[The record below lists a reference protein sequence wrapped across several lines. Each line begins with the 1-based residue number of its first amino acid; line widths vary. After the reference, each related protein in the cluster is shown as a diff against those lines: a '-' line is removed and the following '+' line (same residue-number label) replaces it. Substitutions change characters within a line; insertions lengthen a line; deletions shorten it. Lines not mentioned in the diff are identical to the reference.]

1 MRKNLFL
8 ITLAAILS
16 SCGVYIMT
24 VEENLQ
30 LLNSDTL
37 KLTYYGE
44 TYEIPLKDKAPYY
57 TYEYNIPNIGA
68 DTLYSV
74 CRLVMPD
81 IFNSAESVIQMEDA
95 NLKTIVGKGM
105 QPQMYTVNQG
115 SIYSNSF
122 THNVYYTLRIQC
134 YNGKIKISVYN
145 FSSQVPYSFKYTS
158 GVSTNYITDAITKGV
173 DKNKE
178 ILDNG
183 YGALIFAIGDTGQ
196 GVINL
201 FVETAEKYLK
211 ENFNL

>member
-1 MRKNLFL
+1 MKKNLFF
-8 ITLAAILS
+8 IAFAAILS

-37 KLTYYGE
+37 RLTYYGE
-44 TYEIPLKDKAPYY
+44 NYEIPLKDKAPYY
-57 TYEYNIPNIGA
+57 TYEYNVPDIGA

-81 IFNSAESVIQMEDA
+81 IFNSAESVLQMEDA
-95 NLKTIVGKGM
+95 NLKTIVGKGV
-105 QPQMYTVNQG
+105 QPQTYTVEQR
-115 SIYSNSF
+115 SIYSNTF
-122 THNVYYTLRIQC
+122 IHNVNYTLRIQC

-158 GVSTNYITDAITKGV
+158 GVSTNYITDAVTKGV
-173 DKNKE
+173 DKNGE

-201 FVETAEKYLK
+201 FVETAEQYLK